1 MPKKRDMRRGTDKPN
16 RAPGAAMIAPD
27 RGPHAPAWLTAALAV
42 ALVVLT
48 LSVFAPVRRF
58 DFVEMDDP
66 SYVFENAQ
74 VLGGLTSQSVAWA
87 FTTGHAGYW
96 MPAVWLSYM
105 ADAEVFGQGPHGY
118 HVTNLLLHATATL
131 LLFGWLA
138 RATASPWRGAVV
150 AALFAVHP
158 LHVESVAWVT
168 ERKDVLSAVFWML
181 ALWAYLGYVR
191 RPGWRRYAI
200 VAAAFVAGLMSKAM
214 VVTLPL
220 VLLMVDVWPLGRL
233 RIGEAGTAP
242 PARRPIRALL

>member
-87 FTTGHAGYW
+87 FTTGHAGFW

-105 ADAEVFGQGPHGY
+105 ADAEVSGQGPHGY

-158 LHVESVAWVT
+158 LHVESVAWVS
-168 ERKDVLSAVFWML
+168 ERKDVLSAVFFLLML
-181 ALWAYLGYVR
+181 GAYF
-191 RPGWRRYAI
+191 RYTRAPTVTRYLA
-200 VAAAFVAGLMSKAM
+200 VAVLFVAGLMSKPM
-214 VVTLPL
+214 L
-220 VLLMVDVWPLGRL
+220 VSAPVILLFVDYWPL
-233 RIGEAGTAP
+233 
-242 PARRPIRALL
+242 RRFEQLSLTKERAKVAKSG